1 MDDDFDRALMEAL
14 NEAVPPVALSPGL
27 AGRLVTRV
35 RRRSR
40 LWKMFVALFAI
51 SVVFG
56 AVWTVSELAAAGS
69 ADGDDDGRGV
79 ADAIRESGTLAA
91 SFSGETVSNPAI
103 ALTSQT
109 ISTPTSGDSHVK
121 TTPLKS
127 TVAFAGVL
135 ALAAAQPSATRAA
148 TPLSTSGDG
157 YQYIVSGYPAA
168 NPSRSTR
175 SASTSLET
183 GAYRIAS
190 AADALEAR
198 YRTREISNATALR
211 SDEFTAMIIIVR

>member
-27 AGRLVTRV
+27 ADRLVTRV
-35 RRRSR
+35 SRRSR
-40 LWKMFVALFAI
+40 LWKMFVALFAV
-51 SVVFG
+51 SAVFG
-56 AVWTVSELAAAGS
+56 AVWTVAELAADGA
-69 ADGDDDGRGV
+69 ADSDDTELETG
-79 ADAIRESGTLAA
+79 DAIRGSGTLAA
-91 SFSGETVSNPAI
+91 SSSGETVSNPANTP
-103 ALTSQT
+103 TSQT
-109 ISTPTSGDSHVK
+109 ISTPTLGDPQVN

-127 TVAFAGVL
+127 TAALAGAFALTV
-135 ALAAAQPSATRAA
+135 AQPSATRAA
-148 TPLSTSGDG
+148 IPLSTSGDG

-175 SASTSLET
+175 SAPTNLET

-190 AADALEAR
+190 VSNALEAR

>member
-14 NEAVPPVALSPGL
+14 NEAVPPVALSSGL
-27 AGRLVTRV
+27 ADRLVTHV

-40 LWKMFVALFAI
+40 LWKMFVAIFAV
-51 SVVFG
+51 SAVLG
-56 AVWTVSELAAAGS
+56 AAWTVAELAADGA
-69 ADGDDDGRGV
+69 ADSDDTKLETG
-79 ADAIRESGTLAA
+79 DAIRGSGILAA
-91 SFSGETVSNPAI
+91 SFSGETVPNPAI
-103 ALTSQT
+103 TPTSQT
-109 ISTPTSGDSHVK
+109 ISTSTSGVSQVN

-127 TVAFAGVL
+127 TAALAGAF

-157 YQYIVSGYPAA
+157 YQYIISGYPAA

-190 AADALEAR
+190 ASHVLEAR
-198 YRTREISNATALR
+198 YRTREISNSTALR
-211 SDEFTAMIIIVR
+211 SDEYTAMIIIMR

>member
-27 AGRLVTRV
+27 ADRLVTRV
-35 RRRSR
+35 SRRSR
-40 LWKMFVALFAI
+40 LWKMFVALFAV
-51 SVVFG
+51 SALFG
-56 AVWTVSELAAAGS
+56 AAWTVSELAAAGS
-69 ADGDDDGRGV
+69 AEDDDDGREV
-79 ADAIRESGTLAA
+79 TDAVRESGTLAA
-91 SFSGETVSNPAI
+91 SFSGETVSNSAI
-103 ALTSQT
+103 TSTSQPFP
-109 ISTPTSGDSHVK
+109 IPASGNSHVN

-127 TVAFAGVL
+127 TAALAGAFALTV
-135 ALAAAQPSATRAA
+135 AQPSATRAA
-148 TPLSTSGDG
+148 IPLSTSGDG

-175 SASTSLET
+175 SAPTNLET

-190 AADALEAR
+190 VSNALEAR